1 VPIRHLVVTL
11 AAGLAAFASVMC
23 APHADAQ
30 ASAPPAAAKLD
41 TIAVSEVR
49 IDPAIQK
56 TSYFNASIISR
67 AVESALDATRKFRVV
82 SRSRGE
88 AEAFADEAALTRRGG
103 RLVEGATYVLAIE
116 VLGAD
121 LKVETGPVPNLPR
134 KESTQIGGRVE
145 MNVTVLTAANRAVK
159 SRFPIEG
166 RFIGRRF
173 THDYDKPPS
182 PAEVNLGFV
191 DLAQEVGR
199 RVADRVLDEVF
210 PVQVIQRQGNMV
222 FLNRGEDSGFKIGET
237 LRIFSAS
244 GERLR
249 DPYTGEDLGPME
261 TQIGTIRVSDL
272 RPKMTIAEVVS
283 ETGAIASGA
292 LVRRQIER
300 DRN

>member
-1 VPIRHLVVTL
+1 VIRRLLYVMVV
-11 AAGLAAFASVMC
+11 AGLATLPVGFLVPAA
-23 APHADAQ
+23 HAQ
-30 ASAPPAAAKLD
+30 PGSSAPSVQLD

-49 IDPAIQK
+49 IDPGIKK
-56 TSYFNASIISR
+56 TEYFNASTISR

-103 RLVEGATYVLAIE
+103 RLIEGATYLLAIE

-121 LKVETGPVPNLPR
+121 LKVETGAVPNLPR
-134 KESTQIGGRVE
+134 KNSTQMGGRVE
-145 MNVTVLTAANRAVK
+145 MNVTVLTAATRAVK

-166 RFIGRRF
+166 RFTGRRM
-173 THDYDKPPS
+173 THDYDAPPS
-182 PAEVNLGFV
+182 AAEINLGFV

-261 TQIGTIRVSDL
+261 TQIGAVRVSDL
-272 RPKMTIAEVVS
+272 RPKITIAEIVT

-292 LVRRQIER
+292 LVRRPIER